1 MTLGRTSWYRVSRQ
15 VCPSKPEIFCR
26 SVRVSTISVLPL
38 LLLLYSSSFCF
49 THLCVPY
56 QCNMVG
62 SSVSFS
68 SRDFHILIS
77 ILFLLCII
85 FPEILEN
92 SHCSKT
98 YVPIITILVV
108 LEYSVTSE
116 VIIRIFDVL
125 ETKEKLLTV
134 PTLDYFHRIDSGYD
148 PGIRCELSLYGYV
161 LPYKLIMDT

>member
-1 MTLGRTSWYRVSRQ
+1 
-15 VCPSKPEIFCR
+15 
-26 SVRVSTISVLPL
+26 
-38 LLLLYSSSFCF
+38 
-49 THLCVPY
+49 
-56 QCNMVG
+56 MVG

-68 SRDFHILIS
+68 SCDFHILIS

-98 YVPIITILVV
+98 YINFITILVV

-116 VIIRIFDVL
+116 VIIRIFNIL
-125 ETKEKLLTV
+125 ETKDKLLTV
-134 PTLDYFHRIDSGYD
+134 PRLDYFHRANSGYD

-161 LPYKLIMDT
+161 LPYKLIMDNMIAFSG